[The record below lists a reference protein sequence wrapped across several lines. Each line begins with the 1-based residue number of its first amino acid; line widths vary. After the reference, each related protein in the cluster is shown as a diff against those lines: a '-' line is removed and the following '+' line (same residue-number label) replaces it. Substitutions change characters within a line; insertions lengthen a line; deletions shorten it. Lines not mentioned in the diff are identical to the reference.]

1 MRLSNTTALGWA
13 ATVLLIIHPV
23 GCGPSTAG
31 PESLTQYSIGQIG
44 QLFHLYQKGQKP
56 PPKGL
61 QDILPLERALP
72 GAVGSIKSKE
82 VLIYWGA
89 GLSDAP
95 EAASTVLA
103 YQKDVPEKG
112 GEVLMQDGTA
122 KKMTAAEFQS
132 VRNRPVPPPKANSP
146 RRKSR
151 IGGRTMPRFASGM
164 VPFAGDSHA
173 ARRPARHSSALAMLF
188 LAAWCGL
195 VAGWLEVG
203 TRVLLKAMVPAG
215 HLYIMSR
222 HFAWV
227 VPLSNLLFFLGVGL
241 LLALTAKIYPLAAGW
256 LGPRLLCAAT
266 LLPALMVVGPQVYTW
281 AWLILALGISIASSR
296 GSKPRRSTGIAV
308 SFSPFPPC

>member
-132 VRNRPVPPPKANSP
+132 APK
-146 RRKSR
+146 
-151 IGGRTMPRFASGM
+151 
-164 VPFAGDSHA
+164 
-173 ARRPARHSSALAMLF
+173 
-188 LAAWCGL
+188 
-195 VAGWLEVG
+195 
-203 TRVLLKAMVPAG
+203 PAG
-215 HLYIMSR
+215 
-222 HFAWV
+222 
-227 VPLSNLLFFLGVGL
+227 
-241 LLALTAKIYPLAAGW
+241 
-256 LGPRLLCAAT
+256 AT
-266 LLPALMVVGPQVYTW
+266 TEGEQP
-281 AWLILALGISIASSR
+281 
-296 GSKPRRSTGIAV
+296 KKKK
-308 SFSPFPPC
+308 